1 MPHREILIAPSL
13 LASDFA
19 RLGEEVQDVDR
30 AGADWLH
37 VDVMD
42 GVFVPALSFGA
53 DTVRALRRYT
63 AKPIDVHLMTAAP
76 DQHLRAIAEAGADR
90 MTVHVE
96 AGPHVHRTLLAIRA
110 LGRKTGVTLN
120 PATPETSLTYV
131 LDIVD
136 LVLVM
141 CVNPG
146 YGGQPFIAST
156 LSKIARI
163 REMIGER
170 DIDVEA
176 DGGISP
182 ANAGQ
187 VVTAGANVLVSGSA
201 VFNGGSESYRA
212 QYCRAARRRTVRE
225 VKLRCSIGMFGR
237 SHD

>member
-1 MPHREILIAPSL
+1 MPRREILIAPSL

-19 RLGEEVQDVDR
+19 RLGEEVQKVDR

-76 DQHLRAIAEAGADR
+76 DQHLRAVAEAGADR

-96 AGPHVHRTLLAIRA
+96 AGPHIHRTLLAIRS
-110 LGRKTGVTLN
+110 LGRKAGVTLN
-120 PATPETSLTYV
+120 PATPEASLTYV

-146 YGGQPFIAST
+146 YGGQPFIAPT

-187 VVTAGANVLVSGSA
+187 VVAAGANVLVAGSA
-201 VFNGGSESYRA
+201 VFNGGSGSYERNIA
-212 QYCRAARRRTVRE
+212 ALRAAALAGTRDQMLDRDVRPQP
-225 VKLRCSIGMFGR
+225 
-237 SHD
+237 